1 MTAGDLN
8 KMTRHLRAQIVKE
21 LYATMER
28 LGAEPDLLSIVGS
41 WGDTLDDEEVL
52 ALLKEYKATGQVL
65 RLPQ

>member
-1 MTAGDLN
+1 MTQ
-8 KMTRHLRAQIVKE
+8 RLRAQIAEE
-21 LYATMER
+21 LFTAMER

>member
-1 MTAGDLN
+1 
-8 KMTRHLRAQIVKE
+8 
-21 LYATMER
+21 MER